1 MGLLKSTIAT
11 IIFAYAARVIYLFLV
26 NHGVGIHFNN
36 VKPGPCRIVPGIS
49 CGSEQISVTKDGLA
63 FITSGYKGMT
73 NCNSKDLK
81 GRIYLFDFNKP
92 NENVTELKI
101 LSDTLNQDLF
111 YPHGMDIIEEN
122 ESVKVFIV
130 NHSPKESIEIFQFDK
145 KNRQILKHF
154 QTITNEKFVCLN
166 DIALVDEN
174 NFYVT
179 NFVMFCEYPLLLW
192 AEILLHL
199 PTSNIVHFESGK
211 TRVVASG
218 EAVLNGITLAR
229 DKKKLF
235 TVSTNTRA
243 LLEYARNTDNGSLHF
258 INRHFTGFYPDN
270 IFLDQETDVL
280 YTSTQK
286 SIFNMFL
293 LAGNLTNHCSVSGA
307 KITQDL
313 TGHTEVEE
321 ILDVNGGGFVNSL
334 SVVVHYK
341 NQYLFGTVFDRL
353 GYCIDRSVIL
363 NKEINKK
370 V

>member
-1 MGLLKSTIAT
+1 MGFLKSTIAT
-11 IIFAYAARVIYLFLV
+11 IILAYAARVIYLFLV
-26 NHGVGIHFNN
+26 NHGIGIHFNN

-73 NCNSKDLK
+73 NCSSKDLK

-101 LSDTLNQDLF
+101 VSETLNLDLF
-111 YPHGMDIIEEN
+111 YPHGMDIIEEKG
-122 ESVKVFIV
+122 SVKVFVV

-166 DIALVDEN
+166 DITLVDEN

-179 NFVMFCEYPLLLW
+179 NFLMFCEYPLLPL
-192 AEILLHL
+192 AEIFLSL
-199 PTSNIVHFESGK
+199 PTSNIVHFTSGK
-211 TRVVASG
+211 TTVVASG
-218 EAVLNGITLAR
+218 ESVLNGITLGK

-235 TVSTNTRA
+235 TVSSSTGH
-243 LLEYARNTDNGSLHF
+243 LLEYSRNTGDESLNF
-258 INRHFTGFYPDN
+258 INRHFIGFHPDN
-270 IFLDQETDVL
+270 IFLDQETGVL

-286 SIFNMFL
+286 NIFNMFL
-293 LAGNLTNHCSVSGA
+293 LSENLTDHCSVSGA

-313 TGHTEVEE
+313 AGHTEVEE
-321 ILDVNGGGFVNSL
+321 ILHVNGGGFVNSL
-334 SVVVHYK
+334 SVVAHYK
-341 NQYLFGTVFDRL
+341 GQYLFGTVFDRL
-353 GYCIDRSVIL
+353 GYCVDRSVIF
-363 NKEINKK
+363 NK
-370 V
+370 